1 MSFLLS
7 IFQNS
12 SIFYVVICILDIYLL
27 SAKGVRDVTL
37 EGYLLCIEVAIAIL
51 LILGRSMKH

>member
-12 SIFYVVICILDIYLL
+12 SIFYVVICVSDMYLL
-27 SAKGVRDVTL
+27 SVKEVSAVTL

-51 LILGRSMKH
+51 LIFGRSMKH